1 MESIIFKISHI
12 LLLMLVCGI
21 VFILIQDPYLIEK
34 PKILVD
40 VKQASASNIVVYENS
55 DKLLCKYSASEWVH
69 FVSDKD
75 NATNFALDCEN
86 EQISAK
92 NIQKNKDMINASGDV
107 VYNDKINQ
115 NAIFTQSVDYDMKS
129 KIIKNDIFTK
139 IVSKNNTLECQNGFV
154 YDKNNGILD
163 MKNIKMII
171 KDYE

>member
-1 MESIIFKISHI
+1 MESVILKISHV

-34 PKILVD
+34 PKISLD
-40 VKQASASNIVVYENS
+40 VKQASANNIVVYENS

-69 FVSDKD
+69 FVENKD
-75 NATNFALDCEN
+75 EATNFVLDCEN

-92 NIQKNKDMINASGDV
+92 NIHKNNDMINASYDV
-107 VYNDKINQ
+107 MYSDKVNQ
-115 NAIFTQSVDYDMKS
+115 NLILTQNVDYDLKS

-139 IVSKNNTLECQNGFV
+139 IISKNNILECQDGFI
-154 YDKNNGILD
+154 YDKNNGTLD

-171 KDYE
+171 KDSK